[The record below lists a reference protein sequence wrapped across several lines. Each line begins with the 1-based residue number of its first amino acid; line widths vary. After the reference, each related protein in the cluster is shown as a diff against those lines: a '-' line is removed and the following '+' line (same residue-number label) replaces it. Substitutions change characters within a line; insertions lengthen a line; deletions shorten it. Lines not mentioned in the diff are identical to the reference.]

1 LNIETQEKMQ
11 LTTNTIAQLDASIA
25 QPQYD
30 RANTDIGIVHLGP
43 GAFFRSHQAWFTEQ
57 ALNLHGGDWGIC
69 AVALNSNSV
78 KKQLKPQ
85 QGLYSLVEL
94 DKNIKTS
101 VIGAVKEVLAYQED
115 FAAVI
120 SYLCAPKTK
129 IVTLTITEKGY
140 YQNVDGHLDLHDVV
154 IKQDLANPER
164 PTSAIGLLVLACQ
177 QRLIANIA
185 PLAII
190 SCDNVSDNGK
200 KLKCSL
206 VEYAQKIDQTLA
218 DHIQAQVICPGTM
231 VDSITPATDD
241 ALAKQLFNQYNYQDN
256 WPIKREAFTQW
267 VIEDI
272 LPADIP
278 AWHRVGVTFTQDVA
292 GYEMAKLRVLNATH
306 STMAYLGC
314 LLGIKTVYDAIH
326 QESIQ
331 HFIREMLTNEVKP
344 SFSVPSDMNF
354 EHYCQSILQ
363 RYRNPE
369 IKHLLAQIAWDG
381 SQKLPMRI
389 IPVIVSNLLSNQPI
403 DKCCITLAAWMRF
416 VVQKSRDGSE
426 LIDPL
431 KNSLL
436 TIGSSCTDNAEDDV
450 NYFLTLAMFSELNTE
465 PQFTKTLINS
475 YTFLC
480 ENNADALL
488 TLLGTTK

>member
-1 LNIETQEKMQ
+1 MQ
-11 LTTNTIAQLDASIA
+11 LTTNTLAQLDASIA

-314 LLGIKTVYDAIH
+314 LLGIETVYDAIH

-450 NYFLTLAMFSELNTE
+450 NYFLTLAMFSELNTD